1 MSSLL
6 LFEILAA
13 LIFLP
18 ISVVFI
24 WLAASMLVSKKPKE
38 ATVVRFCR
46 IAIGSAF
53 LAALAM
59 AVLLPIESSNEIVL
73 GSWFS
78 TDHYSYEIVMQTDI
92 IAVVYALF
100 TTLLLYVICSFS
112 KRYLH
117 KESGFH
123 RFYLVML
130 LFALGLLLVSFSG
143 TVELLLVG
151 WEIVG
156 LSSVLLIA
164 FFTRREQP
172 PRNGLWVFS
181 IYRLTDI
188 GLYAAV
194 LYLHLTATGTKFEE
208 LNTATWAG
216 IPAHEGAE
224 ITALLLL
231 LAVMGKS
238 ALFPFS
244 NWLPRAMEGPT
255 PSSAVFYG
263 ALSVNLGPLL
273 LLRMSDVIASSALIS
288 WILIAV
294 GLATV
299 VVGNLAGRV
308 QSDIK
313 SRLAYGSVT
322 QLGFI
327 VIEIAFGWVELALVH
342 VVAHAVIRTL
352 QLLRAPSL
360 LHERHH
366 LEQMLGHHIRVFH
379 PSDEAVTNVQRFMF
393 RLRLERCFLDNLL
406 VDCLVHQ
413 TLRFVR
419 LLDTLECR
427 LADLITG
434 QRNKGE
440 TLLET
445 AADKEPR
452 SYIDSELT
460 GQ

>member
-6 LFEILAA
+6 LFEILVA
-13 LIFLP
+13 LIFMP
-18 ISVVFI
+18 IAGVFV
-24 WLAASMLVSKKPKE
+24 WLAASMLVSKKPRE

-46 IAIGSAF
+46 IAIGTAF
-53 LAALAM
+53 LSALTM
-59 AVLLPIESSNEIVL
+59 AGLLPIESSNEIVL

-92 IAVVYALF
+92 IAVVYGLF
-100 TTLLLYVICSFS
+100 STVLLYLICSFS

-123 RFYLVML
+123 RFYLIML

-164 FFTRREQP
+164 FFTQRDQP

-181 IYRLTDI
+181 VYRLTDI

-194 LYLHLTATGTKFEE
+194 LYLHLSGTGTKFEA
-208 LNTATWAG
+208 LTTASWAG
-216 IPAHEGAE
+216 IPAHDGAE
-224 ITALLLL
+224 ITALLLI
-231 LAVMGKS
+231 LAVMGKA

-273 LLRMSDVIASSALIS
+273 LLRMGDLITSSALIS
-288 WILIAV
+288 WLLIGI
-294 GLATV
+294 GLSTV
-299 VVGNLAGRV
+299 LVGNLAGRV

-313 SRLAYGSVT
+313 SRLAYGSIT

-327 VIEIAFGWVELALVH
+327 VTEIAFGWFELALVH

-366 LEQMLGHHIRVFH
+366 LEQMLGHHIRIYH
-379 PSDEAVTNVQRFMF
+379 PSHETVTNFQRFMF
-393 RLRLERCFLDNLL
+393 RLRLERCLLDNLL
-406 VDCLVHQ
+406 VDWLVIK
-413 TLRFVR
+413 TLLMIR
-419 LLDTLECR
+419 LLDTLER
-427 LADLITG
+427 RVAAMITG
-434 QRNKGE
+434 QGGE
-440 TLLET
+440 VAAAPTATLNNE
-445 AADKEPR
+445 
-452 SYIDSELT
+452 ST
-460 GQ
+460 GSLIQN